1 MLVYDAAR
9 LKRSKKNYALT
20 YNRGGMVRSSLWSS
34 FWRLIMVTVR
44 RIAISV
50 ACLCMFGLAACEY
63 DFGCKGEFGGP
74 QECRGTIS
82 GGGSGSSGKKL
93 Y

>member
-1 MLVYDAAR
+1 
-9 LKRSKKNYALT
+9 
-20 YNRGGMVRSSLWSS
+20 
-34 FWRLIMVTVR
+34 MVTVR
-44 RIAISV
+44 KIAITV